1 MKINVTD
8 LVKKYNE
15 ERVLDNLN
23 ITVDNVQSVVLLGKS
38 GSGKSTLLKV
48 LSGIENYDE
57 GTVKINDED
66 VNTRVFKDKI
76 GFVFQTGSL
85 FSHLTLLDNIV
96 LILEKI
102 KKVDKV
108 TAINKVEALFKQFS
122 LIEHKDKYPHM
133 LSGGQQQRAVIVRS
147 LAIDAQLLFLDEP
160 TSALDPILT
169 FEVLSTIRK
178 LKELNKK
185 FVIVTHEIAFAKE
198 IADYVIFLE
207 DGKIVEEGTK
217 KILEQPKTEQL
228 KTFLSMVL

>member
-1 MKINVTD
+1 MKVNVEN
-8 LVKKYNE
+8 LVKKYNG
-15 ERVLDNLN
+15 ERVLDNIN
-23 ITVDNVQSVVLLGKS
+23 INIDNAEVIVLLGKS
-38 GSGKSTLLKV
+38 GSGKSTLLKI
-48 LSGIENYDE
+48 LSGIEEYDE
-57 GTVKINDED
+57 GDVKIDGEEIG
-66 VNTRVFKDKI
+66 TREFKDKI

-102 KKVDKV
+102 KKIDREK
-108 TAINKVEALFKQFS
+108 AIKKVEDLLEQFA

-147 LAIDAQLLFLDEP
+147 LAINTQLLFFDEP

-185 FVIVTHEIAFAKE
+185 FIIVTHEIGFAKE
-198 IADYVIFLE
+198 VADYVIFLE
-207 DGKIVEEGTK
+207 DGKIIEEGRK
-217 KILEQPKTEQL
+217 NILDEPKTEKF